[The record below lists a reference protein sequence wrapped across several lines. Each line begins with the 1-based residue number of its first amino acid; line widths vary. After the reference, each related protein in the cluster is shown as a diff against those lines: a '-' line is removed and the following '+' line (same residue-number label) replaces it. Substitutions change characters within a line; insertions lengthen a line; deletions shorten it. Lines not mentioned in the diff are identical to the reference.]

1 MFSAWSDSARGGF
14 DDCGFLRELVT
25 GSELLPAGTRQFFRK
40 ARRHPFVPAVLPVAR
55 NFESNWDARRISQ
68 ETTKIGKHETNN
80 INNL

>member
-25 GSELLPAGTRQFFRK
+25 GSELLSAGTRQFFRNLD
-40 ARRHPFVPAVLPVAR
+40 AIFSFRRFSGG
-55 NFESNWDARRISQ
+55 NKFESNWDARRISQ